1 MSWVW
6 PDHSILGHLMRKL
19 LIVFLAF
26 CFFSINYNILP
37 VQAQAA
43 SEQVRIS
50 EITVSGN
57 RRVAVGTV
65 LSYLPVQIGDVVSQG
80 ELSQSLERLFA
91 TNLFKDIKLD
101 LNGSVLIVT
110 IVENPIINR
119 VNIEGNDVIS
129 DKKLLEVIDVQPRRI
144 YNRQLALDSAGKL
157 LEVYQAGGRF
167 AAAVEPKIIELDENR
182 IDLVFEVDEGPLI
195 KINSIVFS
203 GNQKFSDRA
212 LSQAIV
218 SREKRW
224 WAFLTP
230 NDKFDEGRLD
240 YDVRLLRQYYLSRG
254 YADINVS
261 RARGGLLPD
270 RSGFAITFL
279 IDEGVRYK
287 VSNISISSEIASVD
301 LDSLK
306 SFMAFGDDN
315 WYDVRRLEQG
325 LLDISN
331 QLGNLGYSFV
341 DVMPEIITDPTTG
354 MLDIV
359 IKIGPARRNY
369 IERIEFVDNTR
380 TLDSVIRRRFELVE
394 GDAFNQLK
402 LDRSVRN
409 VRNLGYFSKVDVENI
424 RGSSADQ
431 TITRDTVQEQST
443 GDFSV
448 GVGYSS
454 LDKTSL
460 TLGINERNFLGT
472 GRRASASISTS
483 DTRTDFIFGL
493 TQPYLFDRDL
503 TGSIDVFKAKSTAN
517 NTSAN
522 RTGFDLGARF
532 DAAND
537 VYHRVTY
544 GISTSKITNTST
556 SATSVTGESG
566 KSLLK
571 SAVGYTIGK
580 DTRDNRFDPSE
591 GFFVEIAETFSGI
604 GGDVNFLRS
613 NLRGGYYKP
622 YLFKSLVVGVKG
634 RLGHISGLGDDVTQS
649 ERFFLGGRDVRGF
662 DSNGIG
668 PRDTGSAG
676 AVGGNNIYSGSLEIV
691 SNLGLN
697 KDAGVRWTVF
707 SDFGSVWS
715 TDFPSGVT
723 KPDEEAMRSSLGFGI
738 LWNTVIGPLSFYWA
752 KPLADQ
758 SHDNTKTFQFSIGTR
773 L

>member
-1 MSWVW
+1 
-6 PDHSILGHLMRKL
+6 MRKL
-19 LIVFLAF
+19 SIAFIAF
-26 CFFSINYNILP
+26 CIFSIYYNVMP
-37 VQAQAA
+37 VQAQATT
-43 SEQVRIS
+43 EQVRITG
-50 EITVSGN
+50 ITVTGN
-57 RRVAVGTV
+57 RRVAEGTV

-80 ELSQSLERLFA
+80 GLSQSLERLFA

-101 LNGSVLIVT
+101 LDGSVLTVT

-119 VNIEGNDVIS
+119 VNIEGNDVIT
-129 DKKLLEVIDVQPRRI
+129 DERLLEIIDVQPRRI
-144 YNRQLALDSAGKL
+144 YNRQVALDAAAKL
-157 LEVYQAGGRF
+157 LDVYRASGRF
-167 AAAVEPKIIELDENR
+167 AAVVEPKIIELDENR
-182 IDLVFEVDEGPLI
+182 VDLVFEVDEGPLI

-203 GNQKFSDRA
+203 GNQNFSDRA
-212 LSQAIV
+212 LGQAIV
-218 SREKRW
+218 SREQRW

-230 NDKFDEGRLD
+230 NDKYDEGRLD

-287 VSNISISSEIASVD
+287 VNNIDMTSEIENID

-306 SFMAFGDDN
+306 SLMTFGDDN

-331 QLGNLGYSFV
+331 QLGVFGYAFV
-341 DVMPEIITDPTTG
+341 DVTPEIKTDPATG
-354 MLDIV
+354 TLDIA
-359 IKIGPARRNY
+359 ITIGQARRNFV
-369 IERIEFVDNTR
+369 ERIEFIDNTR
-380 TLDSVIRRRFELVE
+380 TLDSVIRREFELVE

-409 VRNLGYFSKVDVENI
+409 VRNLGYFSKVDVQNI
-424 RGSSADQ
+424 RGSDADQ
-431 TITRDTVQEQST
+431 TITRVTVEEQST

-483 DTRTDFIFGL
+483 DTQTDFVFGL
-493 TQPYLFDRDL
+493 TQPYLFGRDL
-503 TGSIDVFKAKSTAN
+503 TGSIDVFKTKSTAN

-522 RTGFDLGARF
+522 RTGVDLGAQF
-532 DAAND
+532 NAAND
-537 VYHRVTY
+537 VYHSVTY

-556 SATSVTGESG
+556 SATSVTGENG

-571 SAVGYTIGK
+571 SAVSYTIGR
-580 DTRDNRFDPSE
+580 DTRDSRFDPTE
-591 GFFVEIAETFSGI
+591 GVFTEISETFSGV

-622 YLFKSLVVGVKG
+622 YLFKSLVLGVKG
-634 RLGHISGLGDDVTQS
+634 WVGHISGLGDDVTQS

-668 PRDTGSAG
+668 PRDTGSGG
-676 AVGGNNIYSGSLEIV
+676 AVGGNNIYSGTVEVV
-691 SNLGLN
+691 SNLGVT

-707 SDFGSVWS
+707 SDFGSVWA

-723 KPDEEAMRSSLGFGI
+723 KPDDKTMRSSLGFGI

-752 KPLADQ
+752 KPLTEQ

>member
-1 MSWVW
+1 
-6 PDHSILGHLMRKL
+6 MRKL
-19 LIVFLAF
+19 SIAFIAF
-26 CFFSINYNILP
+26 CIFSFYYNVMP
-37 VQAQAA
+37 VQAQATT
-43 SEQVRIS
+43 EQVRIS
-50 EITVSGN
+50 GIKVTGN
-57 RRVAVGTV
+57 RRVAEGTV

-80 ELSQSLERLFA
+80 GLSQSLERLYA
-91 TNLFKDIKLD
+91 TNLFKDIKLHID
-101 LNGSVLIVT
+101 GSVLTVT

-119 VNIEGNDVIS
+119 VNIEGNDVIT
-129 DKKLLEVIDVQPRRI
+129 DDRLLEVIDVQPRRV
-144 YNRQLALDSAGKL
+144 YNRQVALDAAAKL
-157 LEVYQAGGRF
+157 LDVYRAGGRF
-167 AAAVEPKIIELDENR
+167 AAVVEPKIIELDENR
-182 IDLVFEVDEGPLI
+182 VDLVFEVDEGPLI

-203 GNQKFSDRA
+203 GNQNFSDRA

-230 NDKFDEGRLD
+230 NDKYDEGRLD

-287 VSNISISSEIASVD
+287 VNNINMTSEIENID

-306 SFMAFGDDN
+306 SLMAFGNDN

-331 QLGNLGYSFV
+331 QLGAFGYAFV
-341 DVMPEIITDPTTG
+341 DVTPEIKTDPATG
-354 MLDIV
+354 MLDIAV
-359 IKIGPARRNY
+359 NIGQSRRNFV
-369 IERIEFVDNTR
+369 ERIEFVDNTR
-380 TLDSVIRRRFELVE
+380 TLDSVIRREFELVE

-409 VRNLGYFSKVDVENI
+409 VRNLGYFSKVDVQNI

-431 TITRDTVQEQST
+431 TIARVTVEEQST
-443 GDFSV
+443 GDFSI

-483 DTRTDFIFGL
+483 DTQTDFVFGL
-493 TQPYLFDRDL
+493 TQPYLFGRDL
-503 TGSIDVFKAKSTAN
+503 TGSIDVFKTKSSAN
-517 NTSAN
+517 NTSTN

-532 DAAND
+532 NAAND

-544 GISTSKITNTST
+544 GISTSKITNTAT
-556 SATSVTGESG
+556 SATSVTGENG

-571 SAVGYTIGK
+571 SAVSYTIGK
-580 DTRDNRFDPSE
+580 DTRDNRFDPTE
-591 GFFVEIAETFSGI
+591 GFFTEISETLSGV

-613 NLRGGYYKP
+613 NFRGGYYKP
-622 YLFKSLVVGVKG
+622 YLFKSLVFGVKG

-668 PRDTGSAG
+668 PRDTGSGG
-676 AVGGNNIYSGSLEIV
+676 AVGGNNIYSGTVEIV
-691 SNLGLN
+691 SNLGVT
-697 KDAGVRWTVF
+697 KDAGLRWTVF
-707 SDFGSVWS
+707 SDFGSVWA

-723 KPDEEAMRSSLGFGI
+723 KPDEQAMRSSLGFGI
-738 LWNTVIGPLSFYWA
+738 LWDTVIGPLSFYWA
-752 KPLADQ
+752 KTLAEQ

>member
-1 MSWVW
+1 MRNL
-6 PDHSILGHLMRKL
+6 SIAF
-19 LIVFLAF
+19 IAF
-26 CFFSINYNILP
+26 CIFSFYYNVMP
-37 VQAQAA
+37 VQAQATT
-43 SEQVRIS
+43 EQVRIS
-50 EITVSGN
+50 GIKVTGN
-57 RRVAVGTV
+57 RRVAEGTV

-80 ELSQSLERLFA
+80 GLSQSLERLYA

-101 LNGSVLIVT
+101 IDGSVLTVT

-119 VNIEGNDVIS
+119 VNIEGNDVIT
-129 DKKLLEVIDVQPRRI
+129 DERLLEVIDVQPRRV
-144 YNRQLALDSAGKL
+144 YNRQVALDAAAKL
-157 LEVYQAGGRF
+157 LDVYRAGGRF
-167 AAAVEPKIIELDENR
+167 AAVVEPKIIELDENR
-182 IDLVFEVDEGPLI
+182 VDLVFEVDEGPLI

-203 GNQKFSDRA
+203 GNQNFSDRA

-230 NDKFDEGRLD
+230 NDKYDEGRLD

-287 VSNISISSEIASVD
+287 VNNINMTSEIENID

-306 SFMAFGDDN
+306 SLMAFGNDN

-331 QLGNLGYSFV
+331 QLGAFGYAFV
-341 DVMPEIITDPTTG
+341 DVTPEIKTDPATG
-354 MLDIV
+354 MLDIAV
-359 IKIGPARRNY
+359 NIGQSRRNFV
-369 IERIEFVDNTR
+369 ERIEFVDNTR
-380 TLDSVIRRRFELVE
+380 TLDSVIRREFELVE

-409 VRNLGYFSKVDVENI
+409 VRNLGYFSKVDVQNI

-431 TITRDTVQEQST
+431 TITRVTVEEQST
-443 GDFSV
+443 GDFSI

-483 DTRTDFIFGL
+483 DTQTDFVFGL
-493 TQPYLFDRDL
+493 TQPYLFGRDL
-503 TGSIDVFKAKSTAN
+503 TGSIDVFKTKSSAN
-517 NTSAN
+517 NTSTN

-532 DAAND
+532 NAAND

-556 SATSVTGESG
+556 SATSVTGENG

-571 SAVGYTIGK
+571 SAVSYTIGK
-580 DTRDNRFDPSE
+580 DTRDNRFDPTE
-591 GFFVEIAETFSGI
+591 GFFTEISETLSGV

-613 NLRGGYYKP
+613 NFRGGYYKP
-622 YLFKSLVVGVKG
+622 YLFKSLVFGVKG

-668 PRDTGSAG
+668 PRDTGSGG
-676 AVGGNNIYSGSLEIV
+676 AVGGKNIYSGTVEIV
-691 SNLGLN
+691 SNLGVT
-697 KDAGVRWTVF
+697 KDAGLRWTVF
-707 SDFGSVWS
+707 SDFGSVWA

-723 KPDEEAMRSSLGFGI
+723 KPDEQAMRSSLGFGI

-752 KPLADQ
+752 KPLAEQ

>member
-1 MSWVW
+1 
-6 PDHSILGHLMRKL
+6 MRKL
-19 LIVFLAF
+19 SIAFIAF
-26 CFFSINYNILP
+26 CIFSFYYNVMP
-37 VQAQAA
+37 VQAQATTA
-43 SEQVRIS
+43 QVRIS
-50 EITVSGN
+50 GIKVTGN
-57 RRVAVGTV
+57 RRVAEGTV

-80 ELSQSLERLFA
+80 GLSQSLERLYA

-101 LNGSVLIVT
+101 IDGSVLTVT

-119 VNIEGNDVIS
+119 VNIEGNDVIT
-129 DKKLLEVIDVQPRRI
+129 DERLLEVIDVQPRRV
-144 YNRQLALDSAGKL
+144 YNRQVALDAAAKL
-157 LEVYQAGGRF
+157 LDVYRAGGRF
-167 AAAVEPKIIELDENR
+167 AAVVEPKIIELDENR
-182 IDLVFEVDEGPLI
+182 VDLVFEVDEGPLI

-203 GNQKFSDRA
+203 GNQNFSDRA

-230 NDKFDEGRLD
+230 NDKYDEGRLD

-287 VSNISISSEIASVD
+287 VNNINMTSEIENID

-306 SFMAFGDDN
+306 SLMAFGNDN

-331 QLGNLGYSFV
+331 QLGAFGYAFV
-341 DVMPEIITDPTTG
+341 DVTPEIKTDPATG
-354 MLDIV
+354 MLDIAV
-359 IKIGPARRNY
+359 NIGQSRRNFV
-369 IERIEFVDNTR
+369 ERIEFVDNTR
-380 TLDSVIRRRFELVE
+380 TLDSVIRREFELVE

-409 VRNLGYFSKVDVENI
+409 VRNLGYFSKVDVQNI

-431 TITRDTVQEQST
+431 TITRVTVEEQST
-443 GDFSV
+443 GDFSI

-483 DTRTDFIFGL
+483 DTQTDFVFGL
-493 TQPYLFDRDL
+493 TQPYLFGRDL
-503 TGSIDVFKAKSTAN
+503 TGSIDVFKTKSSAN
-517 NTSAN
+517 NTSTN

-532 DAAND
+532 NAAND

-544 GISTSKITNTST
+544 GISTSKITNTAT
-556 SATSVTGESG
+556 SATSVTGEIG

-571 SAVGYTIGK
+571 SAVSYTIGK
-580 DTRDNRFDPSE
+580 DTRDNRFDPTE
-591 GFFVEIAETFSGI
+591 GFFTEISETLSGV

-613 NLRGGYYKP
+613 NFRGGYYKP
-622 YLFKSLVVGVKG
+622 YLFKSLVFGVKG

-668 PRDTGSAG
+668 PRDTGSGG
-676 AVGGNNIYSGSLEIV
+676 AVGGNNIYSGTVEIV
-691 SNLGLN
+691 SNLGVT
-697 KDAGVRWTVF
+697 KDAGLRWTVF
-707 SDFGSVWS
+707 SDFGSVWA

-723 KPDEEAMRSSLGFGI
+723 KPDEQAMRSSLGFGI

-752 KPLADQ
+752 KPLAEQ

>member
-1 MSWVW
+1 
-6 PDHSILGHLMRKL
+6 MRKL
-19 LIVFLAF
+19 SIAFIAF
-26 CFFSINYNILP
+26 CIFSFYYNVMP
-37 VQAQAA
+37 VQAQATT
-43 SEQVRIS
+43 EQVRIS
-50 EITVSGN
+50 GIKVTGN
-57 RRVAVGTV
+57 RRVAEGTV

-80 ELSQSLERLFA
+80 GLSQSLERLYA

-101 LNGSVLIVT
+101 IDGSVLTVT

-119 VNIEGNDVIS
+119 VNIEGNDVIT
-129 DKKLLEVIDVQPRRI
+129 DDRLLEVIDVQPRRV
-144 YNRQLALDSAGKL
+144 YNRQVALDAAAKL
-157 LEVYQAGGRF
+157 LDVYRAGGRF
-167 AAAVEPKIIELDENR
+167 AAVVEPKIIELDENR
-182 IDLVFEVDEGPLI
+182 VDLVFEVDEGPLI

-203 GNQKFSDRA
+203 GNQNFSDRA

-230 NDKFDEGRLD
+230 NDKYDEGRLD

-287 VSNISISSEIASVD
+287 VNNINMTSEIENID

-306 SFMAFGDDN
+306 SLMAFGNDN

-331 QLGNLGYSFV
+331 QLGAFGYAFV
-341 DVMPEIITDPTTG
+341 DVTPEIKTDPATG
-354 MLDIV
+354 MLDIAV
-359 IKIGPARRNY
+359 NIGQSRRNFV
-369 IERIEFVDNTR
+369 ERIEFVDNTR
-380 TLDSVIRRRFELVE
+380 TLDSVIRREFELVE

-409 VRNLGYFSKVDVENI
+409 VRNLGYFSKVDVQNI

-431 TITRDTVQEQST
+431 TITRVTVEEQST
-443 GDFSV
+443 GDFSI

-483 DTRTDFIFGL
+483 DTQTDFVFGL
-493 TQPYLFDRDL
+493 TQPYLFGRDL
-503 TGSIDVFKAKSTAN
+503 TGSIDVFKTKSSAN
-517 NTSAN
+517 NTSTN

-532 DAAND
+532 NAAND

-556 SATSVTGESG
+556 SATSVTGENG

-571 SAVGYTIGK
+571 SAVSYTLGK
-580 DTRDNRFDPSE
+580 DTRDNRFDPTE
-591 GFFVEIAETFSGI
+591 GFFTEISETLSGV

-613 NLRGGYYKP
+613 NFRGGYYKP
-622 YLFKSLVVGVKG
+622 YLFKSLVFGVKG

-668 PRDTGSAG
+668 PRDTGSGG
-676 AVGGNNIYSGSLEIV
+676 AVGGNNIYSGTVEIV
-691 SNLGLN
+691 SNLGVT
-697 KDAGVRWTVF
+697 KDAGLRWTVF
-707 SDFGSVWS
+707 SDFGSVWA

-723 KPDEEAMRSSLGFGI
+723 KPDEQAMRSSLGFGI

-752 KPLADQ
+752 KPLAEQ

>member
-1 MSWVW
+1 MSKL
-6 PDHSILGHLMRKL
+6 SIAF
-19 LIVFLAF
+19 IAF
-26 CFFSINYNILP
+26 CIFSFYYNVMP
-37 VQAQAA
+37 VQAQATT
-43 SEQVRIS
+43 EQVRIS
-50 EITVSGN
+50 GIKVTGN
-57 RRVAVGTV
+57 RRVAEGTV

-80 ELSQSLERLFA
+80 GLSQSLERLYA

-101 LNGSVLIVT
+101 IDGSVLTVT

-119 VNIEGNDVIS
+119 VNIEGNDVIT
-129 DKKLLEVIDVQPRRI
+129 DERLLEVIDVQPRRV
-144 YNRQLALDSAGKL
+144 YNRQVALDAAAKL
-157 LEVYQAGGRF
+157 LDVYRAGGRF
-167 AAAVEPKIIELDENR
+167 AAVVEPKIIKLDENR
-182 IDLVFEVDEGPLI
+182 VDLVFEVDEGPLI

-203 GNQKFSDRA
+203 GNQNFSDRA

-230 NDKFDEGRLD
+230 NDKYDEGRLD

-287 VSNISISSEIASVD
+287 VNNINMTSEIENID

-306 SFMAFGDDN
+306 SLMAFGDDN

-331 QLGNLGYSFV
+331 QLGAFGYAFV
-341 DVMPEIITDPTTG
+341 DVTPDIKTDPATG
-354 MLDIV
+354 MLDIAV
-359 IKIGPARRNY
+359 TIGQSRRNFV
-369 IERIEFVDNTR
+369 ERIEFVDNTR
-380 TLDSVIRRRFELVE
+380 TLDSVIRREFELVE

-409 VRNLGYFSKVDVENI
+409 VRNLGYFSKVDVQNI

-431 TITRDTVQEQST
+431 TITRVTVEEQST
-443 GDFSV
+443 GDFSI

-483 DTRTDFIFGL
+483 DTQTDFVFGL
-493 TQPYLFDRDL
+493 SQPYLFGRDL
-503 TGSIDVFKAKSTAN
+503 TGSIDVFKTKSSAN
-517 NTSAN
+517 NTSTN
-522 RTGFDLGARF
+522 RTGFNLGARF
-532 DAAND
+532 NAAND

-544 GISTSKITNTST
+544 GISTSKITNTAT
-556 SATSVTGESG
+556 SATSVTGENG

-571 SAVGYTIGK
+571 SAVSYTIGK
-580 DTRDNRFDPSE
+580 DTRDNRFDPTE
-591 GFFVEIAETFSGI
+591 GFFTEISETLSGV

-613 NLRGGYYKP
+613 NFRGGYYKP
-622 YLFKSLVVGVKG
+622 YLFKSLVFGVKG

-668 PRDTGSAG
+668 PRDTGSGG
-676 AVGGNNIYSGSLEIV
+676 AVGGNNIYSGTVEIV
-691 SNLGLN
+691 SNLGVT
-697 KDAGVRWTVF
+697 KDAGLRWTVF
-707 SDFGSVWS
+707 SDFGSVWA

-723 KPDEEAMRSSLGFGI
+723 KPDEQAMRSSLGFGI

-752 KPLADQ
+752 KPLTEQ

>member
-1 MSWVW
+1 
-6 PDHSILGHLMRKL
+6 MRKL
-19 LIVFLAF
+19 SIAFIAF
-26 CFFSINYNILP
+26 CIFSFYYNVMP

-43 SEQVRIS
+43 TEQVRIS
-50 EITVSGN
+50 GIKVTGN
-57 RRVAVGTV
+57 RRVAEGTV

-80 ELSQSLERLFA
+80 GLSQSLERLYA

-101 LNGSVLIVT
+101 IDGSVLTVT

-119 VNIEGNDVIS
+119 VNIEGNDVIT
-129 DKKLLEVIDVQPRRI
+129 DDRLLEVIDVQPRRV
-144 YNRQLALDSAGKL
+144 YNRQVALDAAAKL
-157 LEVYQAGGRF
+157 LDVYRAGGRF
-167 AAAVEPKIIELDENR
+167 AAVVEPKIIELDENR
-182 IDLVFEVDEGPLI
+182 VDLVFEVDEGPLI

-203 GNQKFSDRA
+203 GNQNFSDRA

-230 NDKFDEGRLD
+230 NDKYDEGRLD

-287 VSNISISSEIASVD
+287 VNNINMTSEIENID

-306 SFMAFGDDN
+306 SLMAFGNDN

-331 QLGNLGYSFV
+331 QLGAFGYAFV
-341 DVMPEIITDPTTG
+341 DVTPEIKTDPATG
-354 MLDIV
+354 MLDIAV
-359 IKIGPARRNY
+359 NIGQSRRNFV
-369 IERIEFVDNTR
+369 ERIEFVDNTR
-380 TLDSVIRRRFELVE
+380 TLDSVIRREFELVE

-409 VRNLGYFSKVDVENI
+409 VRNLGYFSKVDVQNI

-431 TITRDTVQEQST
+431 TITRVTVEEQST
-443 GDFSV
+443 GDFSI

-483 DTRTDFIFGL
+483 DTQTDFVFGL
-493 TQPYLFDRDL
+493 TQPYLFGRDL
-503 TGSIDVFKAKSTAN
+503 TGSIDVFKTKSSAN
-517 NTSAN
+517 NTSTN

-532 DAAND
+532 NAAND

-556 SATSVTGESG
+556 SATSVTGENG

-571 SAVGYTIGK
+571 SAVSYTIGK
-580 DTRDNRFDPSE
+580 DTRDNRFDPTE
-591 GFFVEIAETFSGI
+591 GFFTEISETFSGV

-622 YLFKSLVVGVKG
+622 YLFKSLVFGVKG

-668 PRDTGSAG
+668 PRDTGSGG
-676 AVGGNNIYSGSLEIV
+676 AVGGNNIYSGTVEIV
-691 SNLGLN
+691 SNLGVT
-697 KDAGVRWTVF
+697 KDAGLRWTVF
-707 SDFGSVWS
+707 SDFGSVWA

-723 KPDEEAMRSSLGFGI
+723 KPDEQAMRSSLGFGI

-752 KPLADQ
+752 KPLAEQ

>member
-1 MSWVW
+1 
-6 PDHSILGHLMRKL
+6 MRKL
-19 LIVFLAF
+19 SIAFIAF
-26 CFFSINYNILP
+26 CIFSIYYNVMP
-37 VQAQAA
+37 VQAQATT
-43 SEQVRIS
+43 EQVRITG
-50 EITVSGN
+50 INVTGN
-57 RRVAVGTV
+57 RRVAEGTV

-80 ELSQSLERLFA
+80 GLSQSLERLFA

-101 LNGSVLIVT
+101 LDGSVLTVT

-119 VNIEGNDVIS
+119 VNIEGNDVIT
-129 DKKLLEVIDVQPRRI
+129 DERLLEIIDVQPRRI
-144 YNRQLALDSAGKL
+144 YNRQVALDAAAKL
-157 LEVYQAGGRF
+157 LDVYRASGRF
-167 AAAVEPKIIELDENR
+167 AAVVEPKIIELDENR
-182 IDLVFEVDEGPLI
+182 VDLVFEVDEGPLI

-203 GNQKFSDRA
+203 GNQNFSDRA
-212 LSQAIV
+212 LGQAIV
-218 SREKRW
+218 SREQRW

-230 NDKFDEGRLD
+230 NDKYDEGRLD

-287 VSNISISSEIASVD
+287 VNNIDMTSEIENID

-306 SFMAFGDDN
+306 SLMTFGDDN

-331 QLGNLGYSFV
+331 QLGVFGYAFV
-341 DVMPEIITDPTTG
+341 DVTPEIKTDPATG
-354 MLDIV
+354 TLDIA
-359 IKIGPARRNY
+359 ITIGQARRNFV
-369 IERIEFVDNTR
+369 ERIEFIDNTR
-380 TLDSVIRRRFELVE
+380 TLDSVIRREFELVE

-409 VRNLGYFSKVDVENI
+409 VRNLGYFSKVDVQNI
-424 RGSSADQ
+424 RGSDADQ
-431 TITRDTVQEQST
+431 TITRVTVEEQST
-443 GDFSV
+443 GDFSI

-483 DTRTDFIFGL
+483 DTQTDFVFGL
-493 TQPYLFDRDL
+493 TQPYLFGRDL
-503 TGSIDVFKAKSTAN
+503 TGSIDVFKTKSTAN

-522 RTGFDLGARF
+522 RTGVDLGARF
-532 DAAND
+532 NAAND
-537 VYHRVTY
+537 VYHSVTY

-556 SATSVTGESG
+556 SATSVTGENG

-571 SAVGYTIGK
+571 SAVSYTIGR
-580 DTRDNRFDPSE
+580 DTRDSRFDPTE
-591 GFFVEIAETFSGI
+591 GFFTEISETFSGV
-604 GGDVNFLRS
+604 GGDVNLLRS

-622 YLFKSLVVGVKG
+622 YLFKSLVLGVKG
-634 RLGHISGLGDDVTQS
+634 RVGHISGLGDDVTQS

-668 PRDTGSAG
+668 PRDTGSGG
-676 AVGGNNIYSGSLEIV
+676 AVGGNNIYSGTVEVV
-691 SNLGLN
+691 SNLGVT

-707 SDFGSVWS
+707 SDFGSVWA

-723 KPDEEAMRSSLGFGI
+723 KPDDKTMRSSLGFGI

-752 KPLADQ
+752 KPLTEQ
-758 SHDNTKTFQFSIGTR
+758 SHDKTKTFQFSIGTR

>member
-1 MSWVW
+1 MRNL
-6 PDHSILGHLMRKL
+6 SIAF
-19 LIVFLAF
+19 IAF
-26 CFFSINYNILP
+26 CIFSFYYNVMP
-37 VQAQAA
+37 VQAQATT
-43 SEQVRIS
+43 EQVRIS
-50 EITVSGN
+50 GIKVTGN
-57 RRVAVGTV
+57 RRVAEGTV

-80 ELSQSLERLFA
+80 GLSQSLERLYA

-101 LNGSVLIVT
+101 IDGSVLTVT

-119 VNIEGNDVIS
+119 VNIEGNDVIT
-129 DKKLLEVIDVQPRRI
+129 DERLLEVIDVQPRRV
-144 YNRQLALDSAGKL
+144 YNRQVALDAAAKL
-157 LEVYQAGGRF
+157 LDVYRAGGRF
-167 AAAVEPKIIELDENR
+167 AAVVEPKIIELDENR
-182 IDLVFEVDEGPLI
+182 VDLVFEVDEGPLI

-203 GNQKFSDRA
+203 GNQNFSDRA

-230 NDKFDEGRLD
+230 NDKYDEGRLD

-287 VSNISISSEIASVD
+287 VNNINMTSEIENID

-306 SFMAFGDDN
+306 SLMAFGNDN

-331 QLGNLGYSFV
+331 QLGAFGYAFV
-341 DVMPEIITDPTTG
+341 DVTPEIKTDPATG
-354 MLDIV
+354 MLDIAV
-359 IKIGPARRNY
+359 NIGQSRRNFV
-369 IERIEFVDNTR
+369 ERIEFVDNTR
-380 TLDSVIRRRFELVE
+380 TLDSVIRREFELVE

-409 VRNLGYFSKVDVENI
+409 VRNLGYFSKVDVQNI

-431 TITRDTVQEQST
+431 TITRVTVEEQST
-443 GDFSV
+443 GDFSI

-483 DTRTDFIFGL
+483 DTQTDFVFGL
-493 TQPYLFDRDL
+493 TQPYLFGRDL
-503 TGSIDVFKAKSTAN
+503 TGSIDVFKTKSSAN
-517 NTSAN
+517 NTSTN

-532 DAAND
+532 NAAND

-556 SATSVTGESG
+556 SATSVTGENG

-571 SAVGYTIGK
+571 SAVSYTIGK
-580 DTRDNRFDPSE
+580 DTRDNRFDPTE
-591 GFFVEIAETFSGI
+591 GFFTEISETLSGV

-613 NLRGGYYKP
+613 SFRGGYYKP
-622 YLFKSLVVGVKG
+622 YLFKSLVFGVKG

-668 PRDTGSAG
+668 PRDTGSGG
-676 AVGGNNIYSGSLEIV
+676 AVGGNNIYSGTVEIV
-691 SNLGLN
+691 SNLGVT
-697 KDAGVRWTVF
+697 KDAGLRWTVF
-707 SDFGSVWS
+707 SDFGSVWA

-723 KPDEEAMRSSLGFGI
+723 KPDEQAMRSSLGFGI

-752 KPLADQ
+752 KPLAEQ

>member
-1 MSWVW
+1 
-6 PDHSILGHLMRKL
+6 MRKL
-19 LIVFLAF
+19 SIAFIAF
-26 CFFSINYNILP
+26 CIFSIYYNVMP
-37 VQAQAA
+37 VQAQATT
-43 SEQVRIS
+43 EQVRITG
-50 EITVSGN
+50 INVTGN
-57 RRVAVGTV
+57 RRVAEGTV

-80 ELSQSLERLFA
+80 GLSQSLERLFA

-101 LNGSVLIVT
+101 LDGSVLTVT

-119 VNIEGNDVIS
+119 VNIEGNDVIT
-129 DKKLLEVIDVQPRRI
+129 DERLLEIIDVQPRRI
-144 YNRQLALDSAGKL
+144 YNRQVALDAAAKL
-157 LEVYQAGGRF
+157 LDVYRASGRF
-167 AAAVEPKIIELDENR
+167 AAVVEPKIIELDENR
-182 IDLVFEVDEGPLI
+182 VDLVFEVDEGPLI

-203 GNQKFSDRA
+203 GNQNFSDRA
-212 LSQAIV
+212 LGQAIV
-218 SREKRW
+218 SREQRW

-230 NDKFDEGRLD
+230 NDKYDEGRLD

-287 VSNISISSEIASVD
+287 VNNIDMTSEIENID

-306 SFMAFGDDN
+306 SLMTFGDDN

-331 QLGNLGYSFV
+331 QLGVFGYAFV
-341 DVMPEIITDPTTG
+341 DVTPEIKTDPATG
-354 MLDIV
+354 TLDIA
-359 IKIGPARRNY
+359 ITIGQARRNFV
-369 IERIEFVDNTR
+369 ERIEFIDNTR
-380 TLDSVIRRRFELVE
+380 TLDSVIRREFELVE

-409 VRNLGYFSKVDVENI
+409 VRNLGYFSKVDVQNI
-424 RGSSADQ
+424 RGSDADQ
-431 TITRDTVQEQST
+431 TITRVTVEEQST
-443 GDFSV
+443 GDFSI

-483 DTRTDFIFGL
+483 DTQTDFVFGL
-493 TQPYLFDRDL
+493 TQPYLFGRDL
-503 TGSIDVFKAKSTAN
+503 TGSIDVFKTKSTAN

-522 RTGFDLGARF
+522 RTGVDLGARF
-532 DAAND
+532 NAAND
-537 VYHRVTY
+537 VYHSVTY

-556 SATSVTGESG
+556 SATSVTGENG

-571 SAVGYTIGK
+571 SAVSYTIGR
-580 DTRDNRFDPSE
+580 DTRDSRFDPTE
-591 GFFVEIAETFSGI
+591 GFFTEISETFSGA

-622 YLFKSLVVGVKG
+622 YLFKSLVLGVKG
-634 RLGHISGLGDDVTQS
+634 RVGHISGLGDDVTQS

-668 PRDTGSAG
+668 PRDTGSGG
-676 AVGGNNIYSGSLEIV
+676 AVGGNNIYSGTVEVV
-691 SNLGLN
+691 SNLGVT

-707 SDFGSVWS
+707 SDFGSVWA

-723 KPDEEAMRSSLGFGI
+723 KPDDKTMRSSLGFGI

-752 KPLADQ
+752 KPLTEQ

>member
-1 MSWVW
+1 
-6 PDHSILGHLMRKL
+6 MRKL
-19 LIVFLAF
+19 SIAFIAF
-26 CFFSINYNILP
+26 CIFSFYYNVMP
-37 VQAQAA
+37 VQAQATT
-43 SEQVRIS
+43 EQVRIS
-50 EITVSGN
+50 GIKVTGN
-57 RRVAVGTV
+57 RRVAEGTV

-80 ELSQSLERLFA
+80 GLSQSLERLYA

-101 LNGSVLIVT
+101 IDGSVLTVT

-119 VNIEGNDVIS
+119 VNIEGNDVIT
-129 DKKLLEVIDVQPRRI
+129 DDRLLEVIDVQPRRV
-144 YNRQLALDSAGKL
+144 YNRQVALNAAAKL
-157 LEVYQAGGRF
+157 LDVYRAGGRF
-167 AAAVEPKIIELDENR
+167 AAVVEPKIIELDENR
-182 IDLVFEVDEGPLI
+182 VDLVFEVDEGPLI

-203 GNQKFSDRA
+203 GNQNFSDRA

-230 NDKFDEGRLD
+230 NDKYDEGRLD

-287 VSNISISSEIASVD
+287 VNNINMTSEIENID

-306 SFMAFGDDN
+306 SLMAFGNDN
-315 WYDVRRLEQG
+315 WYDVRGLEQG

-331 QLGNLGYSFV
+331 QLGAFGYAFV
-341 DVMPEIITDPTTG
+341 DVTPEIKTDPATG
-354 MLDIV
+354 MLDIAV
-359 IKIGPARRNY
+359 SIGQSRRNFV
-369 IERIEFVDNTR
+369 ERIEFVDNTR
-380 TLDSVIRRRFELVE
+380 TLDSVIRREFELVE

-409 VRNLGYFSKVDVENI
+409 VRNLGYFSKVDVQNI

-431 TITRDTVQEQST
+431 TITRVTVEEQST
-443 GDFSV
+443 GDFSI

-483 DTRTDFIFGL
+483 DTQTDFVFGL
-493 TQPYLFDRDL
+493 SQPYLFGRDL
-503 TGSIDVFKAKSTAN
+503 TGSIDVFKTKSSAN
-517 NTSAN
+517 NTSTN
-522 RTGFDLGARF
+522 RTGFELGARF
-532 DAAND
+532 NAAND
-537 VYHRVTY
+537 VYHSVTY
-544 GISTSKITNTST
+544 GISTSKITNTAT
-556 SATSVTGESG
+556 SATSVTGENG

-571 SAVGYTIGK
+571 SAVSYTIGK
-580 DTRDNRFDPSE
+580 DTRDNRFDPTE
-591 GFFVEIAETFSGI
+591 GFFTEISETLSGV

-613 NLRGGYYKP
+613 NFRGGYYKP
-622 YLFKSLVVGVKG
+622 YLFKSLVFGVKG

-668 PRDTGSAG
+668 PRDTGSGG
-676 AVGGNNIYSGSLEIV
+676 AVGGNNIYSGTVEIV
-691 SNLGLN
+691 SNLGVT
-697 KDAGVRWTVF
+697 KDAGLRWTVF
-707 SDFGSVWS
+707 SDFGSVWA

-723 KPDEEAMRSSLGFGI
+723 KPDEQAMRSSLGFGI

-752 KPLADQ
+752 KPLAEQ

>member
-1 MSWVW
+1 MRNL
-6 PDHSILGHLMRKL
+6 SIAF
-19 LIVFLAF
+19 IAF
-26 CFFSINYNILP
+26 CIFSFYYNVMP
-37 VQAQAA
+37 VQAQATT
-43 SEQVRIS
+43 EQVRIS
-50 EITVSGN
+50 GIKVTGN
-57 RRVAVGTV
+57 RRVAEGTV

-80 ELSQSLERLFA
+80 GLSQSLERLYA

-101 LNGSVLIVT
+101 IDGSVLTVT

-119 VNIEGNDVIS
+119 VNIEGNDVIT
-129 DKKLLEVIDVQPRRI
+129 DERLLEVIDVQPRRV
-144 YNRQLALDSAGKL
+144 YNRQVALDAAAKL
-157 LEVYQAGGRF
+157 LDVYRAGGRF
-167 AAAVEPKIIELDENR
+167 AAVVEPKIIELDENR
-182 IDLVFEVDEGPLI
+182 VDLVFEVDEGPLI

-203 GNQKFSDRA
+203 GNQNFSDRA

-230 NDKFDEGRLD
+230 NDKYDEGRLD

-287 VSNISISSEIASVD
+287 VNNINMTSEIENID

-306 SFMAFGDDN
+306 SLMAFGNDN

-331 QLGNLGYSFV
+331 QLGAFGYAFV
-341 DVMPEIITDPTTG
+341 DVTPEIKTDPATG
-354 MLDIV
+354 MLDIAV
-359 IKIGPARRNY
+359 NIGQSRRNFV
-369 IERIEFVDNTR
+369 ERIEFVDNTR
-380 TLDSVIRRRFELVE
+380 TLDSVIRREFELVE

-409 VRNLGYFSKVDVENI
+409 VRNLGYFSKVDVQNI

-431 TITRDTVQEQST
+431 TITRVTVEEQST
-443 GDFSV
+443 GDFSI

-483 DTRTDFIFGL
+483 DTQTDFVFGL
-493 TQPYLFDRDL
+493 TQPYLFGRDL
-503 TGSIDVFKAKSTAN
+503 TGSIDVFKTKSSAN
-517 NTSAN
+517 NTSTN

-532 DAAND
+532 NAAND

-556 SATSVTGESG
+556 SATSVTGENG

-571 SAVGYTIGK
+571 SAVSYTIGK
-580 DTRDNRFDPSE
+580 DTRDNRFDPTE
-591 GFFVEIAETFSGI
+591 GFFTEISETLSGV

-613 NLRGGYYKP
+613 NFRGGYYKP
-622 YLFKSLVVGVKG
+622 YLFKSLVFGVKG

-668 PRDTGSAG
+668 PRDTGSG
-676 AVGGNNIYSGSLEIV
+676 SAVGGNNIYSGTVEIV
-691 SNLGLN
+691 SNLGVT
-697 KDAGVRWTVF
+697 KDAGLRWTVF
-707 SDFGSVWS
+707 SDFGSVWA

-723 KPDEEAMRSSLGFGI
+723 KPDEQAMRSSLGFGI

-752 KPLADQ
+752 KPLAEQ

>member
-1 MSWVW
+1 
-6 PDHSILGHLMRKL
+6 MRL
-19 LIVFLAF
+19 
-26 CFFSINYNILP
+26 
-37 VQAQAA
+37 
-43 SEQVRIS
+43 
-50 EITVSGN
+50 
-57 RRVAVGTV
+57 
-65 LSYLPVQIGDVVSQG
+65 
-80 ELSQSLERLFA
+80 
-91 TNLFKDIKLD
+91 
-101 LNGSVLIVT
+101 
-110 IVENPIINR
+110 
-119 VNIEGNDVIS
+119 
-129 DKKLLEVIDVQPRRI
+129 
-144 YNRQLALDSAGKL
+144 
-157 LEVYQAGGRF
+157 
-167 AAAVEPKIIELDENR
+167 
-182 IDLVFEVDEGPLI
+182 
-195 KINSIVFS
+195 
-203 GNQKFSDRA
+203 
-212 LSQAIV
+212 
-218 SREKRW
+218 
-224 WAFLTP
+224 
-230 NDKFDEGRLD
+230 
-240 YDVRLLRQYYLSRG
+240 
-254 YADINVS
+254 
-261 RARGGLLPD
+261 
-270 RSGFAITFL
+270 
-279 IDEGVRYK
+279 
-287 VSNISISSEIASVD
+287 
-301 LDSLK
+301 
-306 SFMAFGDDN
+306 
-315 WYDVRRLEQG
+315 LEQG

-341 DVMPEIITDPTTG
+341 DVTPEIATDPTTG
-354 MLDIV
+354 KLDIA
-359 IKIGPARRNY
+359 IKIGQARRNY
-369 IERIEFVDNTR
+369 VERIEFVDNTR

-402 LDRSVRN
+402 LDRSIRN

-431 TITRDTVQEQST
+431 TITRVTVQEQST

-454 LDKTSL
+454 LDKTTL

-472 GRRASASISTS
+472 GRRTSASISTS
-483 DTRTDFIFGL
+483 ETRTDFRFGL

-503 TGSIDVFKAKSTAN
+503 TGSIDVFRAKSTAN

-571 SAVGYTIGK
+571 SAVSYTIGK

-591 GFFVEIAETFSGI
+591 GFFAEIAETFSGV

-634 RLGHISGLGDDVTQS
+634 RLGHVSGLGDDVTQS

-676 AVGGNNIYSGSLEIV
+676 AVGGNNIYNGSLEIV

-723 KPDEEAMRSSLGFGI
+723 KPDEQAMRSSLGLGI
-738 LWNTVIGPLSFYWA
+738 LWNTALGPLSFYWA
-752 KPLADQ
+752 KPLAKQ

>member
-1 MSWVW
+1 
-6 PDHSILGHLMRKL
+6 MRKL
-19 LIVFLAF
+19 SIAFIAF
-26 CFFSINYNILP
+26 CIFSFYYNVMP
-37 VQAQAA
+37 VQAQATT
-43 SEQVRIS
+43 EQVRIS
-50 EITVSGN
+50 GIKVTGN
-57 RRVAVGTV
+57 RRVAEGTV

-80 ELSQSLERLFA
+80 GLSQSLERLYA

-101 LNGSVLIVT
+101 IDGSVLTVT

-119 VNIEGNDVIS
+119 VNIEGNDVIT
-129 DKKLLEVIDVQPRRI
+129 DDRLLEVIDVQPRRV
-144 YNRQLALDSAGKL
+144 YNRQVALDAAAKL
-157 LEVYQAGGRF
+157 LDVYRAGGRF
-167 AAAVEPKIIELDENR
+167 AAVVEPKIIELDENR
-182 IDLVFEVDEGPLI
+182 VDLVFEVDEGPLI

-203 GNQKFSDRA
+203 GNQNFSDRA

-230 NDKFDEGRLD
+230 NDKYDEGRLD

-287 VSNISISSEIASVD
+287 VNNINMTSEIENID

-306 SFMAFGDDN
+306 SLMAFGNDN

-331 QLGNLGYSFV
+331 QLGAFGYAFV
-341 DVMPEIITDPTTG
+341 DVTPEIKTDPATG
-354 MLDIV
+354 MLDIAV
-359 IKIGPARRNY
+359 NIGQSRRNFV
-369 IERIEFVDNTR
+369 ERIEFVDNTR
-380 TLDSVIRRRFELVE
+380 TLDSVIRREFELVE

-409 VRNLGYFSKVDVENI
+409 VRNLGYFSKVDVQNI

-431 TITRDTVQEQST
+431 TITRVTVEEQST
-443 GDFSV
+443 GDFSI

-483 DTRTDFIFGL
+483 DTQTDFVFGL
-493 TQPYLFDRDL
+493 TQPYLFGRDL
-503 TGSIDVFKAKSTAN
+503 TGSIDVFKTKSSAN
-517 NTSAN
+517 NTSTN

-532 DAAND
+532 NAAND

-556 SATSVTGESG
+556 SATSVTGENG

-571 SAVGYTIGK
+571 SAVSYTIGK
-580 DTRDNRFDPSE
+580 DTRDNRFDPTE
-591 GFFVEIAETFSGI
+591 GFFTEISETLSGV

-613 NLRGGYYKP
+613 NFRGGYYKP
-622 YLFKSLVVGVKG
+622 YLFKSLVFGVKG

-668 PRDTGSAG
+668 PRDTGSGG
-676 AVGGNNIYSGSLEIV
+676 AVGGNNIYSGTVEIV
-691 SNLGLN
+691 SNLGIT
-697 KDAGVRWTVF
+697 KDAGLRWTVF
-707 SDFGSVWS
+707 SDFGSVWA

-723 KPDEEAMRSSLGFGI
+723 KPDEQAMRSSLGFGI

-752 KPLADQ
+752 KPLAEQ

>member
-1 MSWVW
+1 
-6 PDHSILGHLMRKL
+6 MRKL
-19 LIVFLAF
+19 SIAFIAF
-26 CFFSINYNILP
+26 CIFSIYYNVMP
-37 VQAQAA
+37 VQAQATT
-43 SEQVRIS
+43 EQVRITG
-50 EITVSGN
+50 INVTGN
-57 RRVAVGTV
+57 RRVAEGTV

-80 ELSQSLERLFA
+80 GLSQSLERLFA

-101 LNGSVLIVT
+101 LDGSVLTVT

-119 VNIEGNDVIS
+119 VNIEGNDVIT
-129 DKKLLEVIDVQPRRI
+129 DERLLEIIDLQPRRI
-144 YNRQLALDSAGKL
+144 YNRQVALDAAAKL
-157 LEVYQAGGRF
+157 LDVYRASGRF
-167 AAAVEPKIIELDENR
+167 AAVVEPKIIELDENR
-182 IDLVFEVDEGPLI
+182 VDLVFEVDEGPLI

-203 GNQKFSDRA
+203 GNQNFSDRA
-212 LSQAIV
+212 LGQAIV
-218 SREKRW
+218 SREQRW

-230 NDKFDEGRLD
+230 NDKYDEGRLD

-287 VSNISISSEIASVD
+287 VNNIDMTSEIENID

-306 SFMAFGDDN
+306 SLMTFGDDN

-331 QLGNLGYSFV
+331 QLGVFGYAFV
-341 DVMPEIITDPTTG
+341 DVTPEIKTDPATG
-354 MLDIV
+354 TLDIA
-359 IKIGPARRNY
+359 ITIGQARRNFV
-369 IERIEFVDNTR
+369 ERIEFIDNTR
-380 TLDSVIRRRFELVE
+380 TLDNVIRREFELVE

-409 VRNLGYFSKVDVENI
+409 VRNLGYFSKVDVQNI
-424 RGSSADQ
+424 RGSDADQ
-431 TITRDTVQEQST
+431 TITRVTVEEQST
-443 GDFSV
+443 GDFSI

-483 DTRTDFIFGL
+483 DTQTDFVFGL
-493 TQPYLFDRDL
+493 TQPYLFGQDL
-503 TGSIDVFKAKSTAN
+503 TGSIDVFKNKSTAN

-522 RTGFDLGARF
+522 RTGVDLGARF
-532 DAAND
+532 NAAND
-537 VYHRVTY
+537 VYHSVTY

-556 SATSVTGESG
+556 SATSFTGENG

-571 SAVGYTIGK
+571 SAVSYTIGR
-580 DTRDNRFDPSE
+580 DTRDSRFDPTE
-591 GFFVEIAETFSGI
+591 GFFTEISETFSGV

-622 YLFKSLVVGVKG
+622 YLFKSLVLGVKG
-634 RLGHISGLGDDVTQS
+634 RVGHISGLGDDVTQS

-668 PRDTGSAG
+668 PRDTGSGG
-676 AVGGNNIYSGSLEIV
+676 AVGGNNIYSGTVEVV
-691 SNLGLN
+691 SNLGVT

-707 SDFGSVWS
+707 SDFGSVWA

-723 KPDEEAMRSSLGFGI
+723 KPDDKTMRSSLGFGI

-752 KPLADQ
+752 KPLTEQ
-758 SHDNTKTFQFSIGTR
+758 SHDNTKTFLFSIGTR

>member
-1 MSWVW
+1 MRNL
-6 PDHSILGHLMRKL
+6 SIAF
-19 LIVFLAF
+19 IAF
-26 CFFSINYNILP
+26 CIVSIYYNVMP
-37 VQAQAA
+37 VQAQATT
-43 SEQVRIS
+43 EQVRIS
-50 EITVSGN
+50 GIKVTGN
-57 RRVAVGTV
+57 RRVAEGTV

-80 ELSQSLERLFA
+80 GLSQSLERLYA

-101 LNGSVLIVT
+101 IDGSVLTVT

-119 VNIEGNDVIS
+119 VNIEGNDVIT
-129 DKKLLEVIDVQPRRI
+129 DERLLEVIDVQPRRV
-144 YNRQLALDSAGKL
+144 YNRQVALDAAAKL
-157 LEVYQAGGRF
+157 LDVYRAGGRF
-167 AAAVEPKIIELDENR
+167 AAVVEPKIIELDENR
-182 IDLVFEVDEGPLI
+182 VDLVFEVDEGPLI

-203 GNQKFSDRA
+203 GNQNFSDRA

-230 NDKFDEGRLD
+230 NDKYDEGRLD

-287 VSNISISSEIASVD
+287 VNNINMTSEIENID

-306 SFMAFGDDN
+306 SLMAFGNDN

-331 QLGNLGYSFV
+331 QLGAFGYAFV
-341 DVMPEIITDPTTG
+341 DVTPEIKTDPATG
-354 MLDIV
+354 MLDIAV
-359 IKIGPARRNY
+359 NIGQSRRNFV
-369 IERIEFVDNTR
+369 ERIEFVDNTR
-380 TLDSVIRRRFELVE
+380 TLDSVIRREFELVE

-409 VRNLGYFSKVDVENI
+409 VRNLGYFSKVDVQNI
-424 RGSSADQ
+424 RGSGADQ
-431 TITRDTVQEQST
+431 TITRVTVEEQST
-443 GDFSV
+443 GDFSI

-483 DTRTDFIFGL
+483 DTQTDFVFGL
-493 TQPYLFDRDL
+493 TQPYLFGRDL
-503 TGSIDVFKAKSTAN
+503 TGSIDVFKTKSSAN
-517 NTSAN
+517 NTSTN

-532 DAAND
+532 NAAND

-556 SATSVTGESG
+556 SATSVTGENG

-571 SAVGYTIGK
+571 SAVSYTIGK
-580 DTRDNRFDPSE
+580 DTRDNRFDPTE
-591 GFFVEIAETFSGI
+591 GFFTEISETLSGV

-613 NLRGGYYKP
+613 NFRGGYYKP
-622 YLFKSLVVGVKG
+622 YLFKSLVFGVKG

-668 PRDTGSAG
+668 PRDTGSGG
-676 AVGGNNIYSGSLEIV
+676 AVGGNNIYSGTVEIV
-691 SNLGLN
+691 SNLGVT
-697 KDAGVRWTVF
+697 KDAGLRWTVF
-707 SDFGSVWS
+707 SDFGSVWA

-723 KPDEEAMRSSLGFGI
+723 KPDEQAMRSSLGFGI

-752 KPLADQ
+752 KPLAEQ